1 VRFFFSGE
9 IDGLV
14 DDLYRPV
21 RQLVEQRL
29 NVALGSKEYGSALS
43 NIGIIPII
51 VPREVRLRRKE
62 RKLFQ
67 RKQHSADY
75 RLYIDLEHFRSGGI
89 DDRVRL
95 LLRNVITAVED
106 LQRKAGRSFN
116 GEALASD
123 ILEVFHCNRAD
134 LWLD

>member
-1 VRFFFSGE
+1 MSGE
-9 IDGLV
+9 IDVLIY
-14 DDLYRPV
+14 DLYTPA
-21 RQLVEQRL
+21 RQLVEKRL
-29 NVALGSKEYGSALS
+29 NDALGDRDYGTALN

-51 VPREVRLRRKE
+51 MRPDWRLDRKE

-75 RLYIDLEHFRSGGI
+75 RLYIDFEHFRSGGL

-95 LLRNVITAVED
+95 LLRNIITAVED
-106 LQRKAGRSFN
+106 LQRKAGRSFD
-116 GEALASD
+116 GGALSAD
-123 ILEVFHCNRAD
+123 ILALFHYDRAD